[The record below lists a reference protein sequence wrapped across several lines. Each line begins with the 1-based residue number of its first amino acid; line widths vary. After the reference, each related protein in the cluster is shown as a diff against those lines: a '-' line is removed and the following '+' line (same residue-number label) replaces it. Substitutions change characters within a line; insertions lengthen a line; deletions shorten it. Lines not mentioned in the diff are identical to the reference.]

1 MRQKAGTFAEERHDG
16 RATCEKFRSVKI
28 KESTQ
33 HKEPCYRFPILE
45 VVDSLRLK
53 LMKGQRTIHHRGM
66 TLIELLVVIAIVG
79 ILAAMLLP
87 ATSQALE
94 RAKRTVCQNNLRQT
108 YLMVASHASDHGGL
122 LPAAWVTD
130 PGQPMRVIASRA
142 FGEPDPKSLHCPSD
156 RRRFE
161 PPLFDLSYY
170 WNAQSLG
177 QPLASLH
184 PQLHLATEKW
194 FWHDRKPPKP
204 IGESSTYQGQGVA
217 LWADGSIHYQYL
229 GLNTLTNETETLE
242 E

>member
-1 MRQKAGTFAEERHDG
+1 
-16 RATCEKFRSVKI
+16 
-28 KESTQ
+28 
-33 HKEPCYRFPILE
+33 
-45 VVDSLRLK
+45 
-53 LMKGQRTIHHRGM
+53 MKGRRTIHHRGM

-108 YLMVASHASDHGGL
+108 YLMVASQASDHGGL

-204 IGESSTYQGQGVA
+204 IGESSTYQGQG
-217 LWADGSIHYQYL
+217 LTI
-229 GLNTLTNETETLE
+229 NTWV
-242 E
+242 

>member
-1 MRQKAGTFAEERHDG
+1 
-16 RATCEKFRSVKI
+16 
-28 KESTQ
+28 
-33 HKEPCYRFPILE
+33 
-45 VVDSLRLK
+45 
-53 LMKGQRTIHHRGM
+53 MKGRRTIHHRGM

-94 RAKRTVCQNNLRQT
+94 RTKRTVCQNNLRQT

-194 FWHDRKPPKP
+194 FWHDRKAPKP

-217 LWADGSIHYQYL
+217 LWADGKLSLSILGRTPSPTKPKRWRNEATEAAGRYFPEQRFEERRGL
-229 GLNTLTNETETLE
+229 GLTEPFFRAMVLPFQN
-242 E
+242 